1 MSEWISVES
10 RLPTQEDADEQN
22 CVLVYH
28 LLQGVMVMG
37 WHRVSENSYC
47 THWMCP
53 PMPPKEAARMLAER
67 DRALNPRYGTGLGI

>member
-47 THWMCP
+47 TH
-53 PMPPKEAARMLAER
+53 
-67 DRALNPRYGTGLGI
+67 